1 MTLARAS
8 TVAVM
13 ALSLA
18 ACATVRNARERIVRR
33 APICADQT
41 VQIYFEPQ
49 SAEVTEEGGAVLAAA
64 AGNRR
69 MCKVTAVEVVG
80 LSSATGRADSNLEL
94 SRKRAQAVTAVL
106 LAQGLP
112 SADFKLSAAGQ
123 AGATTDEGQAR
134 PLRRRVDIT
143 LHQVPL

>member
-1 MTLARAS
+1 MTLARVS
-8 TVAVM
+8 TVAVI

-18 ACATVRNARERIVRR
+18 ACATVRIARDRIVRR

-41 VQIYFEPQ
+41 VQIYFEPE
-49 SAEVTEEGGAVLAAA
+49 SAEVTKEGGAVLAAA

-69 MCKVTAVEVVG
+69 MCEVTAVEVVG
-80 LSSATGRADSNLEL
+80 LSSATGGADSNLEL
-94 SRKRAQAVTAVL
+94 SRKRAQAVTAILV
-106 LAQGLP
+106 AQGLP

-134 PLRRRVDIT
+134 PLRRRVDVT